1 MLTPSAITITTFW
14 CYTKLAHQELNIPV
28 AFSALSAFQLIQQPL
43 FELPMKVMFFLRTIV
58 SVKRLDR
65 YLAEPE
71 MEDLLSAPGT
81 PGKNGDS
88 VANGVGNGNGH
99 ASQSNKDT
107 QTLAFHN
114 SIHRYPQHEIQDD
127 SVEPFLLKCSD
138 LVFPTGKLTVVYG
151 GNASG
156 KTSLLMACIGGGYIP
171 FVISFTMAAI
181 GKLSP

>member
-1 MLTPSAITITTFW
+1 MALTITTFW
-14 CYTKLAHQELNIPV
+14 CYTELAHQELNIPI

-43 FELPMKVMFFLRTIV
+43 FELPRKMMFFLHTMV
-58 SVKRLDR
+58 SVRRLDR

-71 MEDLLSAPGT
+71 LENQLSVPGS
-81 PGKNGDS
+81 PSENGN
-88 VANGVGNGNGH
+88 AETNGSLNGH
-99 ASQSNKDT
+99 AGEMGKHT
-107 QTLAFHN
+107 QTLAFTN

-156 KTSLLMACIGGGYIP
+156 KTSLLMACIGGGYIA
-171 FVISFTMAAI
+171 FVTSFAMAAI